1 MRNLII
7 TDELHNY
14 LDHSLYTK
22 DSLSKVSNEVF
33 KVPFSGDMDI
43 HQYNLIL
50 ISLKAKFRLM
60 TLDVEYPLDKEIG
73 RNKAYITDGKK
84 TVTLPNANQ
93 ISQSDLSMISEL
105 TGSPIAL
112 LSFLLTKV
120 PPMVFIPSV
129 CKTYNLNYVII

>member
-22 DSLSKVSNEVF
+22 DSLSKVSSEVF
-33 KVPFSGDMDI
+33 KVPFSNDMDI

-60 TLDVEYPLDKEIG
+60 TLGVEYPLDKEIG
-73 RNKAYITDGKK
+73 RNKPYITDGKK

-112 LSFLLTKV
+112 LAFLLTKV